1 MEHSRP
7 IQPSDENPK
16 NGTRLKSNKMSTSY
30 MVDGGGGGSRGE
42 RSYLGLLLI
51 KRPINYTC
59 ANALCVY
66 VLG

>member
-30 MVDGGGGGSRGE
+30 MVDGGGGGSGGE
-42 RSYLGLLLI
+42 IIFGSA
-51 KRPINYTC
+51 INQT
-59 ANALCVY
+59 AN
-66 VLG
+66 